1 MPSSVAHA
9 LVAVTVAAAL
19 RPRPTPRR
27 FWLPVAV
34 CAVVPDLDA
43 IGWPFG
49 LPDIAWLG
57 GHRALTHSLLF
68 AGALGAAIGT
78 MYTRSPEWRG
88 IRVRLCIT
96 LAIATATHGI
106 LDAMTTYGAGVA
118 FFAPLWWTRYK
129 LDWQPFTGVLTEV
142 LLLWLPA
149 ACLLRWAPFAR
160 GMGATVVDPAPAA

>member
-1 MPSSVAHA
+1 MPSSIGHA

-27 FWLPVAV
+27 LWLVAAA

-49 LPDIAWLG
+49 LPAIAWLG

-68 AGALGAAIGT
+68 AAGLGALVGAI
-78 MYTRSPEWRG
+78 YTRAPEWRG
-88 IRVRLCIT
+88 SRLRLCGI

-106 LDAMTTYGAGVA
+106 LDALTTYGAGVT
-118 FFAPLWWTRYK
+118 FFAPFWWMRFK
-129 LDWQPFTGVLTEV
+129 FGWEPLTGVFAEV
-142 LLLWLPA
+142 LFLWLPA
-149 ACLLRWAPFAR
+149 MCILRWAPFAR
-160 GMGATVVDPAPAA
+160 GMWSPITDPARAA